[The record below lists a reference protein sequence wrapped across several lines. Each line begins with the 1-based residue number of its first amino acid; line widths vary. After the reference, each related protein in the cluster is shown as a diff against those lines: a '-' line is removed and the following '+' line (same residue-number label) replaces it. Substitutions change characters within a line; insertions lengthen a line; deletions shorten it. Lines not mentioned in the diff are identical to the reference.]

1 MLKKEPYNA
10 KPNKLMFSKNGYIT
24 LKKSLKFEYNFWVIK
39 KKKKEDWQFLLL
51 HVKYI
56 IINGTPAPQKTQQ
69 WKY

>member
-39 KKKKEDWQFLLL
+39 KKKK
-51 HVKYI
+51 
-56 IINGTPAPQKTQQ
+56 KTDNFFCYT
-69 WKY
+69 WNT